1 MSLLRA
7 IRHAFGKDAASM
19 GKTQAYGHDT
29 WKRFKKNKAAVVG
42 LIIMIIYIIV
52 ALFADFIVPYDAC
65 IDQHAQ
71 DRLQGPS
78 SEHLMGTDEFG
89 RDIFARIVH
98 GSRRSLSLGVV
109 STVISMLIGCALA
122 AICGYYGGAFD
133 AVIMRICDVFT
144 CIPTFLFALSIVA
157 ALGASLTNLLLA
169 ITIVNVPYYVRMVRS
184 IILSVVEEDYVEAA
198 RAADTRGFKMIIRHI
213 LPNCMGPI
221 IVEASMSVADMLLT
235 AAGLSFIGMGIQ
247 PPEPEWGAM
256 LSNARQYMGAYPY
269 ILIFPGLAITI
280 ASLALNIMGDGLRDA
295 LDPRLKE

>member
-1 MSLLRA
+1 MLLRSLK
-7 IRHAFGKDAASM
+7 KDTPVNLYKNNDQRS
-19 GKTQAYGHDT
+19 DT
-29 WKRFKKNKAAVVG
+29 WKRFCKNKAALVG
-42 LIIMIIYIIV
+42 LVVVIVYIII
-52 ALFADFIVPYDAC
+52 ALLADVIVPYENCITQDAS
-65 IDQHAQ
+65 I
-71 DRLQGPS
+71 RLQGPS
-78 SEHLMGTDEFG
+78 AEHYFGPDEFG

-109 STVISMLIGCALA
+109 STVVSMVIGCALA
-122 AICGYYGGAFD
+122 AICGYYGGVID
-133 AVIMRICDVFT
+133 TVIMRVCDVFT

-157 ALGASLTNLLLA
+157 ALGASLTNLLIA

-184 IILSVVEEDYVEAA
+184 IILAVCQEDYVEAA
-198 RAADTRGFKMIIRHI
+198 RACDTRGFKMITRHL

-221 IVEASMSVADMLLT
+221 IVEASMSVADMLLA

-256 LSNARQYMGAYPY
+256 LSSARQYMSAKPY

-280 ASLALNIMGDGLRDA
+280 ASLSLNMMGDGLRDA